1 MTAIHRLYAIT
12 HSLYSGRARSYLIKQ
27 GIAFQEL
34 STGHESFKA
43 EVLPKGKL
51 PTIPTLV
58 TPAGEVIRDGAAIIE
73 HFEAA
78 SGRPCLP
85 PGPRQ
90 QIVSALFDVIGT
102 DGLLRPAMHYR
113 WNFPED
119 NLDFIRH
126 HFLYSQRNTPQREEK
141 TEHMMGRMRYAAQI
155 FGVTEQSQELVEA
168 LYLEYLDALNAHF
181 EQYPYLLGWRPC
193 IGDFGLLAP
202 MYAHL
207 GRDPYPARL
216 MQQRAARVYR
226 WVERMNRADQDV
238 PEYFAAGTDFL
249 GDDDVPETLLA
260 VLRVLAEDFIPE
272 TRAAADRINAWLG
285 ENQPEAGAPAVT
297 RLSGGAGNAEFS
309 LRGQTIS
316 ALAQPYRFYLLQ
328 RVQAIYAGMATGDQE
343 SVRRMLDTCG
353 MSAILTTKLD
363 RQMGRADNLEVWLAR
378 NPV

>member
-1 MTAIHRLYAIT
+1 VTDIHTLYSIT

-27 GIAFQEL
+27 GIPFQER

-78 SGRPCLP
+78 NGRPCRP
-85 PGPRQ
+85 VGPRQ
-90 QIVSALFDVIGT
+90 QIISALFDVLGT

-119 NLDFIRH
+119 NLDFVRY
-126 HFLYSQRNTPQREEK
+126 HFLHSQRDTPQREEK
-141 TEHMMGRMRYAAQI
+141 TEYMMDRMRHAGHV
-155 FGVTEQSQELVEA
+155 FGVTDDSIELVESM
-168 LYLEYLDALNAHF
+168 YLEYLDALNAHF

-216 MQQRAARVYR
+216 MQQRAVRVYR

-238 PEYFAAGTDFL
+238 PEYFDAGTDFL
-249 GDDDVPETLLA
+249 ANDEVPDSLLA
-260 VLRVLAEDFIPE
+260 VLKVLSEDFVPE
-272 TRAAADRINAWLG
+272 TRAAAESINEWLA
-285 ENQPEAGAPAVT
+285 ENQPEAGAPAAL
-297 RLSGGAGNAEFS
+297 RLGAAVGNAQFT
-309 LRGQTIS
+309 LRGQAIS
-316 ALAQPYRFYLLQ
+316 AVAQPYRFYLLQ
-328 RVQAIYAGMATGDQE
+328 RVQETYEGLDAGAKSQVED
-343 SVRRMLDTCG
+343 MLAACG
-353 MSAILTTKLD
+353 MSEVLSIKLD
-363 RQMGRADNLEVWLAR
+363 RPLGRADNLEVWL
-378 NPV
+378 